1 MNKHAIHKFVEL
13 MEMAASRPRSPL
25 AMIVL
30 AFLLE
35 EPMHPYLMRQRVQ
48 ERGKQRV
55 ANLAQPNSVY
65 QAMDALHRQ
74 GLIRVRETS
83 RQERRPERTVYE
95 ITEQGR
101 QTLWRWLAT
110 MLSDP
115 GRDFPDFPAAVSVL
129 MLLDPTEVA
138 RLLAARVAALEK
150 RLEEL
155 APADGPLPRLFQLED
170 EYQRAMISAEIDW
183 VRALVDDLGDGRLTW
198 SREWIQAVGQMMGER
213 PDGS

>member
-1 MNKHAIHKFVEL
+1 MNIHAMGTVVEL
-13 MEMAASRPRSPL
+13 EDMPGPRPRSPL
-25 AMIVL
+25 AMVVL

-48 ERGKQRV
+48 ERGKHRV

-95 ITEQGR
+95 ITEDGER
-101 QTLWRWLAT
+101 TLHRWLAT

-129 MLLDPTEVA
+129 MLLDPQEAA
-138 RLLAARVAALEK
+138 RLLSTRIDALRQ

-170 EYQRAMISAEIDW
+170 EYQRTVINAEIDW
-183 VRALVDDLGDGRLTW
+183 IRSLVDDLRAGRLTW
-198 SREWIQAVGQMMGER
+198 SREWIQAVGRMMGEQTEA
-213 PDGS
+213 S

>member
-1 MNKHAIHKFVEL
+1 MPG
-13 MEMAASRPRSPL
+13 SRPRSPL
-25 AMIVL
+25 AMVVL

-95 ITEQGR
+95 ITEEGE
-101 QTLWRWLAT
+101 QTLWQWLAT

-129 MLLDPTEVA
+129 MLLDPLEAA
-138 RLLAARVAALEK
+138 RLLDARVEGLRK
-150 RLEEL
+150 RREEL
-155 APADGPLPRLFQLED
+155 ATEGGPLPRLFQLED
-170 EYQRAMISAEIDW
+170 EYQRAMIDAEIDW
-183 VRALVDDLGDGRLTW
+183 VRSLVEDLLSGRLTW
-198 SREWIQAVGQMMGER
+198 SREWIQAVGHMMGEQ
-213 PDGS
+213 PDA